1 MGKDSH
7 IKYDYCSAV
16 QGFDLIFLSCKKKK
30 MKFHAEDI
38 LHTLHYSFFISILI
52 IDEQFIL

>member
-1 MGKDSH
+1 
-7 IKYDYCSAV
+7 
-16 QGFDLIFLSCKKKK
+16 